1 MGRAIETDPLRTLR
15 EDTRNEEPVPLHQ
28 TTHDAHVMQALIVP
42 YYLTFSSRRGKSP
55 IRWARR
61 RGSAPM
67 HL

>member
-28 TTHDAHVMQALIVP
+28 TTGDASVMQALIVP
-42 YYLTFSSRRGKSP
+42 RYLTFLSRRRKWPTRTPGHG
-55 IRWARR
+55 
-61 RGSAPM
+61 GSAPI